1 MPRDKG
7 GFGRTG
13 KKHFKVAKFNNRRR
27 LKDLGQPTSLMLTGQ
42 AAAAPLNDA
51 SATVEPS
58 AGVPEHAFYI
68 IASKPQITGV
78 LLIGAG
84 SCMRPDC
91 THM

>member
-13 KKHFKVAKFNNRRR
+13 KKHFKVAKFNNRRP

-51 SATVEPS
+51 SATVEER
-58 AGVPEHAFYI
+58 VQRKFR
-68 IASKPQITGV
+68 
-78 LLIGAG
+78 
-84 SCMRPDC
+84 MC
-91 THM
+91 TPPLQNVQ